1 MIRTEAPLHQHQ
13 QRTESGSV
21 AVFLYCRLFFFSSF
35 ACIHESVERLYC
47 STVSRIMHVD
57 TGGEAA
63 AGGSV
68 NALAAAPRVLF
79 NQDEF
84 DDLDCHTVTCS
95 FFFSLISAMFIVCW
109 DKRK

>member
-1 MIRTEAPLHQHQ
+1 
-13 QRTESGSV
+13 
-21 AVFLYCRLFFFSSF
+21 
-35 ACIHESVERLYC
+35 
-47 STVSRIMHVD
+47 MHVD

-84 DDLDCHTVTCS
+84 DDLDCHTVKCS
-95 FFFSLISAMFIVCW
+95 LFFL
-109 DKRK
+109 